1 MPDRRR
7 LGVAIALRKDHVV
20 NPRGIDPGAF
30 HQRLENDG
38 AELAGIERGETAGKF
53 ADRCSDR
60 GDDGSA
66 T

>member
-1 MPDRRR
+1 MPDGRR
-7 LGVAIALRKDHVV
+7 LGVAVALRKNHVI
-20 NPRGIDPGAF
+20 NTRGIDLGAL

-38 AELAGIERGETAGKF
+38 AEFTGIERGETAGKF
-53 ADRCSDR
+53 ADRRSDR